1 MNILLACIKEYH
13 MEVRREAS
21 DTLEVELQMVMSLRV
36 GGRNWTW
43 SSTKAANALNYW
55 GIPPASLAF
64 QKCLQMRESE
74 HGAGTA
80 SFF

>member
-36 GGRNWTW
+36 GGRN
-43 SSTKAANALNYW
+43 
-55 GIPPASLAF
+55 
-64 QKCLQMRESE
+64 
-74 HGAGTA
+74 
-80 SFF
+80 